1 MANFSR
7 LKALGT
13 ESKTYKSYDGGNA
26 NEASRNNMLNNF
38 LAAPLLTLKV
48 DAQVC
53 HQRLIIVLK
62 FETDALI
69 QPLGDDDQ
77 EHRRHIG
84 KRCHRQSNGVHDG
97 RRMG

>member
-13 ESKTYKSYDGGNA
+13 DSTVYKSIDGGNA
-26 NEASRNNMLNNF
+26 SEASRNNMLSNF

-53 HQRLIIVLK
+53 LQRSMTV
-62 FETDALI
+62 
-69 QPLGDDDQ
+69 
-77 EHRRHIG
+77 
-84 KRCHRQSNGVHDG
+84 
-97 RRMG
+97 